1 MANYYA
7 PIPPLQ
13 PSPEASPQDRVRPTA
28 PSSATPLPVRPR
40 RKSVAAAVLLTL
52 FFGPIGLAYA
62 SVMGA
67 AVTAMTVVLI
77 GVPIAVFYP
86 PWLYVALGLVTPLC
100 IVWAVGATLAYNAR
114 QRHTAGRYWAPPDPP
129 GGYPWRT
136 R

>member
-1 MANYYA
+1 MASYYA

-13 PSPEASPQDRVRPTA
+13 PNPEACPQDRVRPTT
-28 PSSATPLPVRPR
+28 SSSVTRLPVRPR

-62 SVMGA
+62 SVIGA
-67 AVTAMTVVLI
+67 AVTTMTVALI

-100 IVWAVGATLAYNAR
+100 IMWAVGATLAYNAR
-114 QRHTAGRYWAPPDPP
+114 QRHTAERYWAPPLQP

-136 R
+136 Q